1 MIFSNQCSMCDV
13 SAHSYVALKCTVQ
26 RMYVYELTYM
36 HIYVHCIS
44 RVNTTTHAYTRAYA
58 RTYYLYT
65 VIQISIL
72 MESILGIALSS
83 IHQIIFFTCIH
94 ENWAL
99 SRLAS
104 TMGVDV
110 VQMHPSGDKDI

>member
-1 MIFSNQCSMCDV
+1 M
-13 SAHSYVALKCTVQ
+13 H
-26 RMYVYELTYM
+26 VYELTHM
-36 HIYVHCIS
+36 HINVHCIS
-44 RVNTTTHAYTRAYA
+44 RAHTTTHAYTRAYT
-58 RTYYLYT
+58 RTFYLYT
-65 VIQISIL
+65 VIKIRIL

-83 IHQIIFFTCIH
+83 IHQIFFFTCIR

-110 VQMHPSGDKDI
+110 VQMFSQGHPSGDKDI